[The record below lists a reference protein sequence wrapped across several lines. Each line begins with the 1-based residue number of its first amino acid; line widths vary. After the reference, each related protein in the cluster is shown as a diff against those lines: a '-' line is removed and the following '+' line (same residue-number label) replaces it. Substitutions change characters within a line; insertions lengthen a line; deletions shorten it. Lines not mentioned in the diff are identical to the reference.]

1 MEKNKDM
8 KKTVRKSKSVS
19 SIQKSSISLLD
30 KWNKKIQSIQERNL
44 LIVFLLLTLVVDILN
59 FNMKISEAHDD
70 ALYIEAAYRFIHEF
84 PNYFYTANAPLY
96 PLFLATLMKLFGFKL
111 YIFKAF
117 NILFHL
123 GTVYFMF
130 QTFKKII
137 APVFFVFVMLFLSI
151 NYLMVYFSSMTFTEQ
166 MFMFIQSGLF
176 YFMSQVILNEENIKV
191 QNNNNKLF
199 DVKNILLLAL
209 FVFLL
214 NITRNIS
221 VSALPA
227 VLIFMYFLKSYR
239 KKILLFLGSYAAL
252 QILFKLLI
260 KIIWGAAST
269 NQYGSQSKILLQKDP
284 YDATQGYDNWWGFI
298 ERFFG
303 NTELYFSK
311 RFFQI
316 LGLKDELNTNTNM
329 FIPIIMWVL
338 IFWAI
343 WVSFKDRK
351 YLITFVGLYI
361 LALLSSTFL
370 VLQTRWD
377 QPRFVLIAMP
387 SMMILYFYLI
397 EKYFKSVIMRNIS
410 FILVLV
416 LSTSLMISNIKRTV
430 QNFPV
435 FLKNLNGDIYY
446 GYTPD
451 WINFLKASEWCGN
464 NLPPEAYVAS
474 RKAPMSFIYGK
485 RKFFPIYSVIKKDPE
500 TNQSNPDSALIFF
513 QQNKVT
519 HILMPRLRIDPTK
532 NTGQYINTIDNILE
546 PIQNKYPNKLKL
558 IHTEG
563 EVEPCYVF
571 EFVYDAK

>member
-1 MEKNKDM
+1 
-8 KKTVRKSKSVS
+8 
-19 SIQKSSISLLD
+19 
-30 KWNKKIQSIQERNL
+30 
-44 LIVFLLLTLVVDILN
+44 
-59 FNMKISEAHDD
+59 
-70 ALYIEAAYRFIHEF
+70 
-84 PNYFYTANAPLY
+84 
-96 PLFLATLMKLFGFKL
+96 
-111 YIFKAF
+111 
-117 NILFHL
+117 
-123 GTVYFMF
+123 
-130 QTFKKII
+130 
-137 APVFFVFVMLFLSI
+137 
-151 NYLMVYFSSMTFTEQ
+151 
-166 MFMFIQSGLF
+166 
-176 YFMSQVILNEENIKV
+176 
-191 QNNNNKLF
+191 
-199 DVKNILLLAL
+199 
-209 FVFLL
+209 
-214 NITRNIS
+214 
-221 VSALPA
+221 
-227 VLIFMYFLKSYR
+227 
-239 KKILLFLGSYAAL
+239 
-252 QILFKLLI
+252 
-260 KIIWGAAST
+260 
-269 NQYGSQSKILLQKDP
+269 
-284 YDATQGYDNWWGFI
+284 
-298 ERFFG
+298 
-303 NTELYFSK
+303 
-311 RFFQI
+311 
-316 LGLKDELNTNTNM
+316 
-329 FIPIIMWVL
+329 MWVL